1 MVKKCNLTRQV
12 GEKAAFTLLELL
24 VVIGI
29 IMLLA
34 GLLFPALTAAR
45 EAAKKTKAKADV
57 KQLDT
62 AWKAV
67 LLDYRSW
74 ALAAVSPKAG
84 AVLPTTGAASKM
96 ADTAVSYLQGGSSKG
111 VIYMEFDRSSTN
123 ANGYFVDP
131 WHNPK
136 TPTDNTHAY
145 MVYLGDGK
153 VTPYAGVDLYR
164 DVAAWS
170 LGKDTAA
177 TKDDIVSW

>member
-1 MVKKCNLTRQV
+1 MVKKCNLSRQTMK
-12 GEKAAFTLLELL
+12 KAAFTLLELL

-34 GLLFPALTAAR
+34 GLLFPALNAAR

-62 AWKAV
+62 AWKCV
-67 LLDYRSW
+67 LLDYRTW
-74 ALAAVSPKAG
+74 ALAADSPKAG
-84 AVLPTTGAASKM
+84 AVPTRGSVAKM
-96 ADTAVSYLQGGSSKG
+96 DDSAVKYLQGGSSKG

-123 ANGYFVDP
+123 ANGFFVDP
-131 WHNPK
+131 WHNYK

-145 MVYLGDGK
+145 MVYLGDGTVVPDGG
-153 VTPYAGVDLYR
+153 VTLYR

-170 LGKDTAA
+170 LGKDTVA

>member
-12 GEKAAFTLLELL
+12 GGKAGFTLLELL

-34 GLLFPALTAAR
+34 GLLFPALNAAR

-62 AWKAV
+62 AWKCV

-74 ALAAVSPKAG
+74 ALADPKPAKGSAQQMSNLAVN
-84 AVLPTTGAASKM
+84 
-96 ADTAVSYLQGGSSKG
+96 YLQGGSSKG
-111 VIYMEFDRSSTN
+111 VIYMEFDRASTN

-131 WHNPK
+131 WHNYK

-145 MVYLGDGK
+145 MVYLGDGT
-153 VTPYAGVDLYR
+153 VTPYGSVTLYR

-170 LGKDTAA
+170 LGKDTTS
-177 TKDDIVSW
+177 TKDEIVSW

>member
-1 MVKKCNLTRQV
+1 MVKKCNLSRQTMQ
-12 GEKAAFTLLELL
+12 KAGFTLLELL

-29 IMLLA
+29 IMLLS
-34 GLLFPALTAAR
+34 GLLFPALNAAR

-62 AWKAV
+62 AWKCV

-74 ALAAVSPKAG
+74 TLADPKPGIAKQQMSSDG
-84 AVLPTTGAASKM
+84 VK
-96 ADTAVSYLQGGSSKG
+96 YLQGGSSKG

-123 ANGYFVDP
+123 ANGFFVDP
-131 WHNPK
+131 WHNYK

-145 MVYLGDGK
+145 MVYLGDGTVVPDGG
-153 VTPYAGVDLYR
+153 VTLYR

-170 LGKDTAA
+170 LGKDTVA